1 MEERLQTENL
11 SEETKNGVD
20 LITVLNAIRR
30 FWILLLATTLIG
42 LGIGIAYAKIK
53 DKPVY
58 TATKSI
64 MFITNVTKLDP
75 ATSGT
80 AGSNSTN
87 NATLAKKYL
96 PDLKVYLTS
105 DLFVKRADTAY
116 KAEYGNGA
124 GNLSAAAISIS
135 YSERSL
141 IFSMSYSDDTE
152 ELAKRKLDVLI
163 ESSNETI
170 QSSEEENSN
179 IHGLIMG
186 EDVELKETQSYA
198 TVSVTTKTARIIL
211 FSTFLGLIVGAAAV
225 LFIYFTDNTVKNRY
239 ELEAITGGSVI
250 AYIEDVKQ

>member
-20 LITVLNAIRR
+20 LITVLNVIRR

-80 AGSNSTN
+80 SGSNSTN

-96 PDLKVYLTS
+96 PDLAVYLTS

-116 KAEYGNGA
+116 KARYGEDA
-124 GNLSAAAISIS
+124 GSISAGSVS

-141 IFSMSYSDDTE
+141 IFSMSYSDVTE
-152 ELAKRKLDVLI
+152 ELAKAKLDVMI

-170 QSSEEENSN
+170 QNADEEGSN
-179 IHGLIMG
+179 IQGLIMG
-186 EDVELKETQSYA
+186 EDVRLKETQSYA
-198 TVSVTTKTARIIL
+198 TVSVSTKTARIIL
-211 FSTFLGLIVGAAAV
+211 LSTFLGILVGAAIV
-225 LFIYFTDNTVKNRY
+225 LLIYLTDNTVKSRY
-239 ELEAITGGSVI
+239 ELENLTGGSVI